1 MLNQS
6 QRPLI
11 GVTTRLNEKDDQF
24 YLRRYYGEAI
34 YYAGGTPVYLPLIP
48 EATYVEAIV
57 KHLDGVVLSGSN
69 SDVDPL
75 RYDQGPHVKLG
86 AVSYERDETDLL
98 MLQACEEHKIPVLAI
113 CYGMQILNV
122 YRGGTL
128 FQDLE
133 SQIED
138 VLKHQQAGH
147 YARPSHSIK
156 IKEESLLA
164 ILAGGNTARVNSHHH
179 QGVDTLG
186 EALEPIAWSADGLVE
201 AIISTR
207 PDHFMLGVEWHPE
220 AGWEKDQLSQA
231 LFRHFISRACRKQ

>member
-1 MLNQS
+1 MLNQTEK
-6 QRPLI
+6 PLI

-24 YLRRYYGEAI
+24 YLRRYYAEAI
-34 YYAGGTPVYLPLIP
+34 YSAGGIPIYLPLIP
-48 EATYVEAIV
+48 EQDYLETVTNN
-57 KHLDGVVLSGSN
+57 LDGVVLSGSN

-75 RYDQGPHVKLG
+75 RYGQGPHIKLG
-86 AVSYERDETDLL
+86 AVSYERDETDILL
-98 MLQACEEHKIPVLAI
+98 LQLCENKRIPVLAI
-113 CYGMQILNV
+113 CYGMQLLNV

-133 SQIED
+133 AQIED
-138 VLKHQQAGH
+138 VLKHRQEGN

-186 EALEPIAWSADGLVE
+186 QDLEPIAWSADGLVE
-201 AIISTR
+201 AIVNTR
-207 PDHFMLGVEWHPE
+207 PDHFILGVEWHPE

-231 LFRHFISRACRKQ
+231 LFRHFVSRSLRK

>member
-1 MLNQS
+1 MLNQI
-6 QRPLI
+6 QKPLI

-34 YYAGGTPVYLPLIP
+34 YSTGGTPLYLPLIP
-48 EATYVEAIV
+48 EIDYVEAVV
-57 KHLDGVVLSGSN
+57 KCLDGVVLSGSN

-75 RYDQGPHVKLG
+75 RYEQGPHVKLG
-86 AVSYERDETDLL
+86 TVSYERDETDLL
-98 MLQACEEHKIPVLAI
+98 MLQACEANKIPVLAI
-113 CYGMQILNV
+113 CYGMQLLNV

-138 VLKHQQAGH
+138 VLKHQQEGN

-179 QGVDTLG
+179 QGVDSLG
-186 EALEPIAWSADGLVE
+186 QDLEPIAWSADGLVE
-201 AIISTR
+201 AIINTK
-207 PDHFMLGVEWHPE
+207 PEHFILAVQWHPE

-231 LFRHFISRACRKQ
+231 LFRHFISRACRK